1 MFIRNCVKVNIG
13 EMWEIWT
20 NGLYRATLHRVVH
33 SGESTR
39 VSVPFFFEASFDA
52 YVEPLEAALRI
63 QEAEKEE
70 EEGRKNKG
78 LKKGVVYGEFLTK
91 KVAGNFQVQ
100 G

>member
-1 MFIRNCVKVNIG
+1 MKDLVVKVNIG

-20 NGLYRATLHRVVH
+20 NGLYRATLHRVIH

-63 QEAEKEE
+63 QEAEEDGHKT
-70 EEGRKNKG
+70 KG
-78 LKKGVVYGEFLTK
+78 LKKGVVYGEFLTR

-100 G
+100 T